1 MIELFGKKLQTLS
14 TFSTV
19 FFISIGIYMVL
30 NRIVAWVKCF
40 DVRILQIAGNNF
52 LKYKKLSNSYLSYL
66 SLSIKT
72 VTREVL

>member
-1 MIELFGKKLQTLS
+1 
-14 TFSTV
+14 
-19 FFISIGIYMVL
+19 MVL
-30 NRIVAWVKCF
+30 NRIVARVKCF